1 MTEYEYNSVSQKR
14 PNTNMNTNIILL
26 TKSDQ
31 IQILFGFPIMTEY
44 KYHLASQK
52 WSNSINKCKF
62 CWASQKESL
71 EDLFWVLQGDAK
83 FARSSDDWSQLQM
96 QTASNPYDSPD
107 VTLVYED
114 ELQFWRTE

>member
-1 MTEYEYNSVSQKR
+1 
-14 PNTNMNTNIILL
+14 
-26 TKSDQ
+26 
-31 IQILFGFPIMTEY
+31 MTEY

-71 EDLFWVLQGDAK
+71 QDQFLVLQGDAN
-83 FARSSDDWSQLQM
+83 SSDDWNQLQM
-96 QTASNPYDSPD
+96 QRASNPYDSPD

-114 ELQFWRTE
+114 ELQFWRTK